1 MKAVW
6 ALSSLLVMLAV
17 PAFTWDG
24 INTVTGGS
32 VEIGKGNLVRSGEEV
47 ELYDYGTGTY
57 RYVTVEEVNGSGN
70 TVQIEAYD
78 YESGEY
84 LYLEME
90 D

>member
-1 MKAVW
+1 MKAV
-6 ALSSLLVMLAV
+6 ATLSSLLVMLAL
-17 PAFTWDG
+17 PAFSWDDV
-24 INTVTGGS
+24 NTVTGDS

-57 RYVTVEEVNGSGN
+57 RYVTIEDIYGGGN
-70 TVQIEAYD
+70 TVEIEAYD
-78 YESGEY
+78 NDSGEY